1 MQEKHGNDWI
11 FSIERPCSRLLTYY
25 ILSSLVLGPFFPLAL
40 LPRFFRYET
49 LRYRFDNEGI
59 SVRWGLLFRRE
70 IHLTY
75 ARIQDIHLSSNIVER
90 WLRLARI
97 EIQTASGSAKAEVTI
112 EGILEFNEVRDFIYS
127 KMRGFKQGRAAPP
140 GPPYGST
147 SADPRTG
154 TPELAEVLREVA
166 RELRAVR
173 MALDRRS

>member
-1 MQEKHGNDWI
+1 MEKYDDQWI

-25 ILSSLVLGPFFPLAL
+25 ILSSLLLGPFFPLAL

-75 ARIQDIHLSSNIVER
+75 SRIQDIRLSSNIVER
-90 WLRLARI
+90 WLRLSRI
-97 EIQTASGSAKAEVTI
+97 EIQTASGSAKAEMII
-112 EGILEFNEVRDFIYS
+112 EGILKFNEVRDFIYS
-127 KMRGFKQGRAAPP
+127 KMRGFKQGMATPL
-140 GPPYGST
+140 GPPSGGPSV
-147 SADPRTG
+147 DPRTG

-166 RELRAVR
+166 GELRAIR